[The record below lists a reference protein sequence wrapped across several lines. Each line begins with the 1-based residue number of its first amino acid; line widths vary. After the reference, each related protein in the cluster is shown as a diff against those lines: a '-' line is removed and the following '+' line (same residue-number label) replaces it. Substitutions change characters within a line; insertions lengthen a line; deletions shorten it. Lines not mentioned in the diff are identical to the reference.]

1 MDGRSEFLCGVVEG
15 FYGRPWSMEQ
25 RKVLFQWMQR
35 WELNTYLYGPK
46 DDLKHR
52 LLWREV
58 YSPEEEGQLRTLI
71 VESEKRGLR
80 FVYSLSPGQDIV
92 FSSACDLSLLK
103 RKLRQVSKLGCQAFA
118 ILFDDIDHSL
128 CQADSQAFSS
138 FAHAQVSVANEIYR
152 FLGEPPV
159 FLFCPTEY
167 CGSLCSPSVSKSP
180 YLMTVGEDL
189 LPNISIIWTGSK
201 VISRELSVEGLSEVQ
216 SVLQRPPLVWDNLHA
231 NDYDSRRLFLGPFKG
246 RYPQLATQLRGLLL
260 NPNCE
265 FEANYI
271 PLHTLGTWYREW
283 MRDGGGREG
292 EERDEGEGGRG
303 MIVGE
308 GGRRQGGG
316 KEHFGQISDMVLE
329 KNTHTLGTL
338 TLSEQQT
345 RRLALP
351 TGGDGEEREKKLH
364 NNQFQQGP
372 GQPRSP
378 GGVLCVGK
386 APLSESQIRLLVG
399 LHYLP
404 HEHGPSAQRLLQDLT
419 WLKEHC
425 HLVSANDKKGPPQK
439 VCVSA
444 EEWRGRAAGFLGV
457 CEEIAALHSSVVS
470 GVSKAVLYD
479 LYPYVW
485 DLRNTAL
492 VAKAFICWLGCGTT
506 TGAELLGVE
515 SEPWV
520 FKGGVSGELQML
532 LPIGSNSELFSHP
545 PPLFPTSRLY
555 NIRPYHNKDKAE
567 LYCMVR
573 QLQQGAQGSPNSS
586 PAHPDLIGDRCLG
599 PCLALCPEY
608 SMVLEDELGV
618 CGCVLGVVDVRSF
631 AKRCQ
636 TCWMPAMRDKYPP
649 RTGHANSQEVLQQME
664 EDQGEYPDS
673 LLYHFPSQ
681 LRLDA
686 LPDLVDISVTRCL
699 LTALLT
705 ALKANGSHGVFCE
718 MQPTDR
724 MRLDFLTKLGFLE
737 IIRGE
742 ARHREGVVLGR
753 LL

>member
-1 MDGRSEFLCGVVEG
+1 
-15 FYGRPWSMEQ
+15 GRPWSMEQ

-92 FSSACDLSLLK
+92 FSSSCDLSLLK

-271 PLHTLGTWYREW
+271 PLHTLGTWYRT
-283 MRDGGGREG
+283 GREEKKG
-292 EERDEGEGGRG
+292 KKRGEGGRG
-303 MIVGE
+303 EVDEEYQYCPEMALSTALHDWMEELSQPLQPGSVCVCVWYSSHRSLISIIHPDVDSDLSE
-308 GGRRQGGG
+308 GGDR
-316 KEHFGQISDMVLE
+316 
-329 KNTHTLGTL
+329 
-338 TLSEQQT
+338 
-345 RRLALP
+345 
-351 TGGDGEEREKKLH
+351 EEREKKLH
-364 NNQFQQGP
+364 NNQFRQGP
-372 GQPRSP
+372 GQPGVP
-378 GGVLCVGK
+378 GGVLCGGK
-386 APLSESQIRLLVG
+386 APLSESQMRLLVG

-404 HEHGPSAQRLLQDLT
+404 HEYGPSAQRLLQDLT

-439 VCVSA
+439 A

-492 VAKAFICWLGCGTT
+492 VVKAFICWLGCGTT

-555 NIRPYHNKDKAE
+555 NIRPYHNKDKVE
-567 LYCMVR
+567 LYRMVR
-573 QLQQGAQGSPNSS
+573 QLQQRAQGSPDSS

-608 SMVLEDELGV
+608 SMVLEDELGL
-618 CGCVLGVVDVRSF
+618 CGCVLGIVDVRSF

-636 TCWMPAMRDKYPP
+636 ACWMPAMRDKYPP
-649 RTGHANSQEVLQQME
+649 QHTHNTHTHTLILSPIPLSTPLPIPLPY
-664 EDQGEYPDS
+664 EDQGEHPDS

-686 LPDLVDISVTRCL
+686 LPDLVDVSVTRCL

-718 MQPTDR
+718 VQPTDC

-737 IIRGE
+737 IVRGE
-742 ARHREGVVLGR
+742 ALHREGVVLGR

>member
-58 YSPEEEGQLRTLI
+58 YSPEEEGQLHTLI

-92 FSSACDLSLLK
+92 FSSSCDLSLLK

-189 LPNISIIWTGSK
+189 LVCVCVCVSNNDVCVSECVFFILFCVFLTMVCVDEEHQYCPEMALSTALHDWME
-201 VISRELSVEGLSEVQ
+201 ELSQPLQPGCVCVVLKRSQLSLISTVHPDVDSDLSE
-216 SVLQRPPLVWDNLHA
+216 
-231 NDYDSRRLFLGPFKG
+231 
-246 RYPQLATQLRGLLL
+246 
-260 NPNCE
+260 
-265 FEANYI
+265 
-271 PLHTLGTWYREW
+271 
-283 MRDGGGREG
+283 
-292 EERDEGEGGRG
+292 
-303 MIVGE
+303 
-308 GGRRQGGG
+308 
-316 KEHFGQISDMVLE
+316 
-329 KNTHTLGTL
+329 
-338 TLSEQQT
+338 
-345 RRLALP
+345 
-351 TGGDGEEREKKLH
+351 GGDGEEREKKLH

-378 GGVLCVGK
+378 GGVLCVEK

-439 VCVSA
+439 A

-573 QLQQGAQGSPNSS
+573 QLQQGAQGSPDSS

>member
-1 MDGRSEFLCGVVEG
+1 
-15 FYGRPWSMEQ
+15 MEQ

-58 YSPEEEGQLRTLI
+58 YSPEEEGQLHTLI

-92 FSSACDLSLLK
+92 FSSSCDLSLLK

-189 LPNISIIWTGSK
+189 LPNISIIWTGEIKKKALAMHTS
-201 VISRELSVEGLSEVQ
+201 GG
-216 SVLQRPPLVWDNLHA
+216 VLQSQKN
-231 NDYDSRRLFLGPFKG
+231 
-246 RYPQLATQLRGLLL
+246 
-260 NPNCE
+260 
-265 FEANYI
+265 I
-271 PLHTLGTWYREW
+271 
-283 MRDGGGREG
+283 
-292 EERDEGEGGRG
+292 
-303 MIVGE
+303 
-308 GGRRQGGG
+308 
-316 KEHFGQISDMVLE
+316 LE
-329 KNTHTLGTL
+329 KV
-338 TLSEQQT
+338 SE
-345 RRLALP
+345 
-351 TGGDGEEREKKLH
+351 GGDGEEREKKLH

-378 GGVLCVGK
+378 GGVLCVEK

-439 VCVSA
+439 A

-573 QLQQGAQGSPNSS
+573 QLQQGAQGSPDSS

>member
-189 LPNISIIWTGSK
+189 LPNISIIWTGETQTDEEHQYCPEMALSTALHDWME
-201 VISRELSVEGLSEVQ
+201 ELSQPLQPGCVCVCVCVGGTQKISTQSE
-216 SVLQRPPLVWDNLHA
+216 
-231 NDYDSRRLFLGPFKG
+231 
-246 RYPQLATQLRGLLL
+246 
-260 NPNCE
+260 
-265 FEANYI
+265 
-271 PLHTLGTWYREW
+271 
-283 MRDGGGREG
+283 
-292 EERDEGEGGRG
+292 
-303 MIVGE
+303 
-308 GGRRQGGG
+308 
-316 KEHFGQISDMVLE
+316 
-329 KNTHTLGTL
+329 
-338 TLSEQQT
+338 
-345 RRLALP
+345 
-351 TGGDGEEREKKLH
+351 GGDGEEREKKLH

-439 VCVSA
+439 A

>member
-92 FSSACDLSLLK
+92 FSSSCDLSLLK

-189 LPNISIIWTGSK
+189 LPNISIIWTGETQTDEEHQYCPEMALSTALHDWME
-201 VISRELSVEGLSEVQ
+201 ELSQPLQPGCLCVCVRVCGCVGVWVVLKRSQLSLISTVHPDVDSDLSE
-216 SVLQRPPLVWDNLHA
+216 
-231 NDYDSRRLFLGPFKG
+231 
-246 RYPQLATQLRGLLL
+246 
-260 NPNCE
+260 
-265 FEANYI
+265 
-271 PLHTLGTWYREW
+271 
-283 MRDGGGREG
+283 
-292 EERDEGEGGRG
+292 
-303 MIVGE
+303 
-308 GGRRQGGG
+308 
-316 KEHFGQISDMVLE
+316 
-329 KNTHTLGTL
+329 
-338 TLSEQQT
+338 
-345 RRLALP
+345 
-351 TGGDGEEREKKLH
+351 GGDREEREKKLH

-439 VCVSA
+439 A

-470 GVSKAVLYD
+470 GVRKAVLYD

-573 QLQQGAQGSPNSS
+573 QLQQGAQGSPDSS

-599 PCLALCPEY
+599 PCLTLCPEY

-742 ARHREGVVLGR
+742 ALHRAGVVLGR

>member
-189 LPNISIIWTGSK
+189 LPNISIIWTGETQTATSLIYTEKRVGPRIEPCGTPIDCQRTGQHALRFDTLNSVCK
-201 VISRELSVEGLSEVQ
+201 VIGEPGKAVIRKTEATESADKNMVIDRVES
-216 SVLQRPPLVWDNLHA
+216 
-231 NDYDSRRLFLGPFKG
+231 LGK
-246 RYPQLATQLRGLLL
+246 
-260 NPNCE
+260 
-265 FEANYI
+265 
-271 PLHTLGTWYREW
+271 
-283 MRDGGGREG
+283 
-292 EERDEGEGGRG
+292 
-303 MIVGE
+303 
-308 GGRRQGGG
+308 
-316 KEHFGQISDMVLE
+316 
-329 KNTHTLGTL
+329 
-338 TLSEQQT
+338 
-345 RRLALP
+345 
-351 TGGDGEEREKKLH
+351 GGDGEEREKKLH

-439 VCVSA
+439 A

>member
-271 PLHTLGTWYREW
+271 PLHTLGTWYRT
-283 MRDGGGREG
+283 GREEKKG
-292 EERDEGEGGRG
+292 KKRDEEHQYCPEMALSTALHDWMEELSQPLQPGCVCVCVCVGGT
-303 MIVGE
+303 
-308 GGRRQGGG
+308 Q
-316 KEHFGQISDMVLE
+316 KIS
-329 KNTHTLGTL
+329 TQ
-338 TLSEQQT
+338 SE
-345 RRLALP
+345 
-351 TGGDGEEREKKLH
+351 GGDGEEREKKLH

-439 VCVSA
+439 A

-636 TCWMPAMRDKYPP
+636 TCWISPP
-649 RTGHANSQEVLQQME
+649 